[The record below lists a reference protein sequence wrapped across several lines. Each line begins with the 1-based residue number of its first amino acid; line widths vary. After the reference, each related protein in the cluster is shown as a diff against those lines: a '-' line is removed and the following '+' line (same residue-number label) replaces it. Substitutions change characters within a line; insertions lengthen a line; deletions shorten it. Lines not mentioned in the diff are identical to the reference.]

1 MANDIVDGAKKVQ
14 KTRSRPKE
22 KGRNFEPSTTTHHDD
37 PRPHDATITSNTITA
52 TMPARRHWMN
62 DQRREDSER
71 DCGRRQKVRKTL
83 ARPKEKRTKFGPAT
97 TAHHDDHGPPHATT
111 RPETITAMTPGRRHQ
126 RSEQARGERPGKP
139 KVQKTR
145 AKRNPLEAAP
155 RAIFDPPPF
164 DPPSCAH

>member
-22 KGRNFEPSTTTHHDD
+22 KGRNFEPSTATHHDD

-97 TAHHDDHGPPHATT
+97 TAHHDDPGPPHPTT
-111 RPETITAMTPGRRHQ
+111 GPETITAMTPGRRHEGASN
-126 RSEQARGERPGKP
+126 REE
-139 KVQKTR
+139 
-145 AKRNPLEAAP
+145 NAP
-155 RAIFDPPPF
+155 ANQNDKKHAQNEIR
-164 DPPSCAH
+164 